1 MKLVKLHGTWVRVVP
16 QPTGYLWLQAVPTQP
31 KPEPASSAVSWR
43 TTTTATT
50 CSTRRR
56 SATRHTTS

>member
-31 KPEPASSAVSWR
+31 KPDPLAAVL
-43 TTTTATT
+43 ATIT
-50 CSTRRR
+50 GNPLF
-56 SATRHTTS
+56 